1 MTHLPEQSSRCL
13 LVGALLALG
22 FRAGPAVADSYPRQ
36 TALDV
41 LHYDIALELRD
52 ESGVLTATTGVRFE
66 ALRDGVDRL
75 RLDFE
80 GLTVDAVS
88 SGGRPRPFRHENGR
102 LEVELDRPLLRGEIG
117 AIEVR
122 YHGEPEGG
130 LLVGKNGHGRRV
142 AFAENWPDHAHRW
155 FPCVDH
161 PYDKAT
167 AAFAVTAP
175 DRFEVVA
182 PGRLVETRSLLD
194 GRRLTRWS
202 QSVPIPTYCMVVGVA
217 EFAVAPA
224 GMVAGVPLSLWAYP
238 QDAAAAARKF
248 ARSALALQFLID
260 TVGPYPFEKLAQVQ
274 STTRI
279 GGMENASAI
288 FYAEGAFQKEPITES
303 PVPHEI
309 AHQWFGDS
317 VTPSTWPDIWL
328 NEGFATYVQWLW
340 TDHSGGQS
348 VDDRFHDAFSIP
360 ATSRFWCTGPAA
372 LPGPAEMFSSPVY
385 LRGAMTLYALRA
397 EIGDPLFLKVLHKW
411 AAANRH
417 GNVSTADFEA
427 LAEHVTGYDLS
438 ATFTSWLVTP
448 RKPGSSVD
456 PCA

>member
-1 MTHLPEQSSRCL
+1 MTVPKKLSAVGNGKLVSTTTADGQRTFVWRENLPMASY
-13 LVGALLALG
+13 LATITLG
-22 FRAGPAVADSYPRQ
+22 KF
-36 TALDV
+36 
-41 LHYDIALELRD
+41 DITK
-52 ESGVLTATTGVRFE
+52 ESGIVPIYLA
-66 ALRDGVDRL
+66 VD
-75 RLDFE
+75 
-80 GLTVDAVS
+80 
-88 SGGRPRPFRHENGR
+88 PRE
-102 LEVELDRPLLRGEIG
+102 
-117 AIEVR
+117 
-122 YHGEPEGG
+122 
-130 LLVGKNGHGRRV
+130 
-142 AFAENWPDHAHRW
+142 
-155 FPCVDH
+155 
-161 PYDKAT
+161 AT
-167 AAFAVTAP
+167 AA
-175 DRFEVVA
+175 
-182 PGRLVETRSLLD
+182 
-194 GRRLTRWS
+194 
-202 QSVPIPTYCMVVGVA
+202 
-217 EFAVAPA
+217 APA
-224 GMVAGVPLSLWAYP
+224 
-238 QDAAAAARKF
+238 
-248 ARSALALQFLID
+248 LAKLPKILAFEQKLI
-260 TVGPYPFEKLAQVQ
+260 GSYPFENAGAIVDHNAGAGYALETQTKPVFDGAPDAETLA
-274 STTRI
+274 
-279 GGMENASAI
+279 
-288 FYAEGAFQKEPITES
+288 
-303 PVPHEI
+303 HEI

>member
-1 MTHLPEQSSRCL
+1 MGVLSRTC
-13 LVGALLALG
+13 VVAACGAALLAVMPAAASADPFFPHAGNDGYNVVDYNLQLQYDPATGELG
-22 FRAGPAVADSYPRQ
+22 G
-36 TALDV
+36 
-41 LHYDIALELRD
+41 
-52 ESGVLTATTGVRFE
+52 TATIAANATKRLAKFDLD
-66 ALRDGVDRL
+66 LR
-75 RLDFE
+75 
-80 GLTVDAVS
+80 GLTVTRVKVGGAAATFTRKGQELIVTPRTPVA
-88 SGGRPRPFRHENGR
+88 SGGAFTA
-102 LEVELDRPLLRGEIG
+102 V
-117 AIEVR
+117 VS
-122 YHGEPEGG
+122 YHGVPGPVTDPDGSPDGWIPTDDGAFVAGEPQG
-130 LLVGKNGHGRRV
+130 
-142 AFAENWPDHAHRW
+142 APTW
-155 FPCVDH
+155 FPANDT
-161 PYDKAT
+161 PADKAT
-167 AAFAVTAP
+167 YTISMTVPKKLSAVGNGKLVSATTAGGQRTFVWRENLP
-175 DRFEVVA
+175 MASYLATITLGKFDITKES
-182 PGRLVETRSLLD
+182 GI
-194 GRRLTRWS
+194 
-202 QSVPIPTYCMVVGVA
+202 VPIYL
-217 EFAVAPA
+217 AVDPRE
-224 GMVAGVPLSLWAYP
+224 
-238 QDAAAAARKF
+238 AAAAAP
-248 ARSALALQFLID
+248 ALAKLPKILAFEQKLI
-260 TVGPYPFEKLAQVQ
+260 GPYPFENAGAIVDHNAGAGYALETQTKPVFDGAPDAETLA
-274 STTRI
+274 
-279 GGMENASAI
+279 
-288 FYAEGAFQKEPITES
+288 
-303 PVPHEI
+303 HEI